1 MSEESMQEK
10 TQAPT
15 PKRRQDAARKGQV
28 PRSPEVTTAFLL
40 MAGAGAVGLVGGTA
54 SRTVVDLFG
63 RSVVGVTAMPVG
75 MDGAV
80 EHVEAAA
87 GLALAAVAPIVLI
100 LSGTALAISVLQA
113 RGVLTLTPLKPQW
126 ERLDPLKK
134 AKQIWGVKA
143 VAELL
148 KSLLKLGLI
157 GVVVWITLR
166 SMIDDVGSLSQTSP
180 MALLVLL
187 RRYTVRVLLAAGAA
201 YLVVAALDYAYQV
214 WQHEK
219 QLRMTREEVKRELKE
234 SEGDQ
239 VVKVRRRTMAR
250 QLAHRRMM
258 LSVSEADVVVT
269 NPTHVAVALK
279 YDPDVAPA
287 PIVLAMG
294 ERKVA
299 ERIKALAAEEGIP
312 TVENK
317 PLARALLATARVGQ
331 AIPVEFF
338 VAVAEVLAF
347 VYKHRSGAGTYG
359 VGR

>member
-1 MSEESMQEK
+1 MADETMQEK

-40 MAGAGAVGLVGGTA
+40 MAGAGAVGLASGAT
-54 SRTVVDLFG
+54 SRTLVDLFG
-63 RSVVGVTAMPVG
+63 RSVVGITTMPVG
-75 MDGAV
+75 VDGMV
-80 EHVEAAA
+80 EHVEAV
-87 GLALAAVAPIVLI
+87 GRMTFVAIAPMVLL

-113 RGVLTLTPLKPQW
+113 RGILTMTPLKPQW

-143 VAELL
+143 VAELV

-157 GVVVWITLR
+157 GIVVWLTLR
-166 SMIDDVGSLSQTSP
+166 SMVDDVASLSQTSP
-180 MALLVLL
+180 MALLAVL
-187 RRYTVRVLLAAGAA
+187 RRYTVRVLLAVGGA

-214 WQHEK
+214 WQHER
-219 QLRMTREEVKRELKE
+219 QLRMSREEVKRELKE

-250 QLAHRRMM
+250 QQAHRRMM

-299 ERIKALAAEEGIP
+299 ERIKALAADEGIP

-317 PLARALLATARVGQ
+317 PLARALLATARVGE
-331 AIPVEFF
+331 AIPAEFF

-347 VYKHRSGAGTYG
+347 VYRHRSGAGAYG
-359 VGR
+359 ARR